1 MVTAKVDHG
10 LCMTCNNGPTCHY
23 RAVRGPAVFCE
34 MFDNYASP
42 IDAGSCGEP
51 SGCSEPPSA
60 LCATEEK
67 DNTYAGL
74 CLTGDGEALISYYSG
89 HGYANGTFLD
99 GDNLQRCAIYLARLE
114 L

>member
-51 SGCSEPPSA
+51 SGCGEPPTA

-67 DNTYAGL
+67 DDTYAGL
-74 CLTGDGEALISYYSG
+74 CLNCRHRATCAHPRPTGGIWHCEDY
-89 HGYANGTFLD
+89 D
-99 GDNLQRCAIYLARLE
+99 
-114 L
+114 